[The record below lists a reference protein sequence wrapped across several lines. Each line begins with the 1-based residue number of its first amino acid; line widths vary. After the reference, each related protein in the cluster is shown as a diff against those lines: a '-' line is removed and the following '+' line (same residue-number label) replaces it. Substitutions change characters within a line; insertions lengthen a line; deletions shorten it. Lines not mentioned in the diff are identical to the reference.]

1 MDYELACYCNRLG
14 AGSID
19 WMTETLCS
27 VTFLLIFWCLLLV
40 VVFRLDRG
48 RARKILLTVLLAV
61 AFHVLVNE
69 LLLKHL
75 LVGFYP
81 MRLRPYVA
89 HPGDIVCVGYPFA
102 DSSFPSSHAASTAA
116 IGTVLGYYFRRAAP
130 LFAVFCVAMAFSRV
144 HNGMHYPSD
153 VLSGTFFGIL
163 YGAAA
168 IDVMV
173 ARPRRKARKAETAAE
188 AARPAGPPD

>member
-14 AGSID
+14 AGLID
-19 WMTETLCS
+19 PATDLICN
-27 VTFLLIFWCLLLV
+27 VTFLLIFWLLLLGAILH
-40 VVFRLDRG
+40 RDRG
-48 RARKILLTVLLAV
+48 RGKQVLLTVLLALV
-61 AFHVLVNE
+61 FHVLVNE

-81 MRLRPYVA
+81 LRLRPYVA
-89 HPGDIVCVGYPFA
+89 HPDAISCVGYPFT

-116 IGTVLGYYFRRAAP
+116 ISTVLGFYFRRVAP
-130 LFAVFCVAMAFSRV
+130 LFALFCTAMAFSRV

-153 VLSGTFFGIL
+153 VLSGSLFGIV

-168 IDVMV
+168 LHVMV
-173 ARPRRKARKAETAAE
+173 DSPRR
-188 AARPAGPPD
+188 PAPAPAD